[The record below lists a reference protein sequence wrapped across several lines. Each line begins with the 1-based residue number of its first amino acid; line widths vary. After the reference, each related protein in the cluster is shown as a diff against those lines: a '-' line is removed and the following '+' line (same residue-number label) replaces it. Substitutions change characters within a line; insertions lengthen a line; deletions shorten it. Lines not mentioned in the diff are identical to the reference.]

1 MDNLKELKDTILDI
15 AEKNRPR
22 SIPQHVVVSGDKG
35 SGKSCFIN
43 ALSREA
49 ECRGYNAIRMHYPYF
64 LVETA
69 DYVIRRAQ
77 SGNSASLKSIIFID
91 DFDRLLQQLS
101 RQEQYGLRA
110 FLFAE
115 NSPMLVGTSTGII
128 EGFTDYR
135 APFYDAFRIFHI
147 SNYLSSSLSI
157 FMETVS
163 ECDAKIT
170 EECLGMN
177 MHYLK
182 RFACLRKEGNM
193 DVQTVIN
200 KMVEE
205 NLSIFRYA
213 MDSLPKLQQQVLSGI
228 ALNSN
233 AATSII
239 IRELT
244 GLESSS
250 ISASLLR
257 LEKKGL
263 IVRIGEVKRNAS
275 YSVKDRLLAYWLKKT
290 LSE

>member
-1 MDNLKELKDTILDI
+1 
-15 AEKNRPR
+15 
-22 SIPQHVVVSGDKG
+22 
-35 SGKSCFIN
+35 
-43 ALSREA
+43 
-49 ECRGYNAIRMHYPYF
+49 
-64 LVETA
+64 
-69 DYVIRRAQ
+69 
-77 SGNSASLKSIIFID
+77 
-91 DFDRLLQQLS
+91 
-101 RQEQYGLRA
+101 
-110 FLFAE
+110 
-115 NSPMLVGTSTGII
+115 
-128 EGFTDYR
+128 
-135 APFYDAFRIFHI
+135 
-147 SNYLSSSLSI
+147 
-157 FMETVS
+157 
-163 ECDAKIT
+163 
-170 EECLGMN
+170 
-177 MHYLK
+177 
-182 RFACLRKEGNM
+182 M